1 MILSLCCCSV
11 AWKERNSS
19 VPSVTRVIAA
29 PVTGV
34 VCVLELVTMSTEGVV
49 IVAGALVTVVIAG
62 VGVDVAICVDAVDD
76 VDVTKVEVVAVGADV
91 DVVTAAVVVVDER
104 DDVLVD
110 DAVVVDDTD
119 DVAIVGVDD
128 VVDVVVDKVASEADV
143 LTILM
148 IAVRCWLGFCCMEV
162 DVSWSPSSSSS
173 CAMSCIPSAP
183 SVST

>member
-1 MILSLCCCSV
+1 MILSLRCCSV

-19 VPSVTRVIAA
+19 VPSVTRVITA

-34 VCVLELVTMSTEGVV
+34 VCVLELVTMSTEEVA
-49 IVAGALVTVVIAG
+49 IAAGAPVTVVIDV
-62 VGVDVAICVDAVDD
+62 VGVNVEICADAVND

-91 DVVTAAVVVVDER
+91 DVVTAEVVVVDER

-119 DVAIVGVDD
+119 DVTIVDVDD
-128 VVDVVVDKVASEADV
+128 VVDVVVDEVASEVDA

-148 IAVRCWLGFCCMEV
+148 VGVRCWLGLCCMEV
-162 DVSWSPSSSSS
+162 AVSWSPSSSSS